1 MLNSIQNQR
10 TSPRTRSALH
20 MWAPNR
26 SQSLHPTI
34 LSPIERSALRSHKS
48 GAFSGH
54 HVAVHRQL
62 GAKALKRSSPTCRL
76 QHHPL
81 ARRTCLSSSNSTPRT
96 GGTLEPA
103 STPHRAHTTFPHD
116 QRFAVNTFR
125 QVSNLRR
132 PIAGC
137 DIDISTRSGT
147 NLFANRTEFLAVCT
161 WFFAPSGMDDCV
173 SNFV

>member
-1 MLNSIQNQR
+1 
-10 TSPRTRSALH
+10 

-26 SQSLHPTI
+26 SQSLHPI
-34 LSPIERSALRSHKS
+34 IRSPIEGHALRSHTS
-48 GAFSGH
+48 DAFSGH
-54 HVAVHRQL
+54 HIAVHRQL
-62 GAKALKRSSPTCRL
+62 RAKGTETKLEDLSRL

-81 ARRTCLSSSNSTPRT
+81 ARHTCLSRSNSTPRT
-96 GGTLEPA
+96 GGTLESA
-103 STPHRAHTTFPHD
+103 STPDRAHPTFPDD
-116 QRFAVNTFR
+116 QHFAVNTFR

-137 DIDISTRSGT
+137 HIDISTRSGT